1 MYSIKVRENILIAHS
16 LPGEVFGPAQNMHG
30 ATYLVDAEFFTDKLN
45 EYNIIMDLGVV
56 MKILKET
63 LKVYNYKNL
72 DEVEE
77 FKNIITSTEFL
88 AKNIFDKIL
97 NKLKSDYPNDY
108 KILKKIKISLQ
119 ESNRFSICHLGNVNN
134 QNKLSVFQA
143 NNLIIHVDILDLID
157 TYKNTIFKKITK

>member
-56 MKILKET
+56 TTILKDT

-72 DEVEE
+72 DEVNE
-77 FKNIITSTEFL
+77 FKDIITSTEFL
-88 AKNIFDKIL
+88 AKNICEKIL
-97 NKLKSDYPNDY
+97 NKLQNNYPEDY

-119 ESNRFSICHLGNVNN
+119 ESNV
-134 QNKLSVFQA
+134 A
-143 NNLIIHVDILDLID
+143 WA
-157 TYKNTIFKKITK
+157 TYEQQIN